1 MTALLE
7 IDRLVVRIGPIE
19 AIRGLSLH
27 VGEGEVVA
35 LLGANGAGKTT
46 TLRTVSGLWRPASG
60 DIRFRGRSICGLAPH
75 RIVATG
81 VAHAPEGHRLFPEM
95 TVRENLLMGAYLF
108 PAARSDATRL
118 RRIFELFPV
127 LGERQNVMA
136 NTLSGGE
143 RQMLALGR
151 ALMANPTLLLLDE
164 PSLGL
169 APLLVERVGE
179 MVAQLARG
187 GGVTVLMAE
196 QNASLAL
203 SVATRAYVLELGEVA
218 HEGSSAELRR
228 SPDVRRAYLG
238 IA

>member
-1 MTALLE
+1 ML
-7 IDRLVVRIGPIE
+7 
-19 AIRGLSLH
+19 
-27 VGEGEVVA
+27 
-35 LLGANGAGKTT
+35 
-46 TLRTVSGLWRPASG
+46 
-60 DIRFRGRSICGLAPH
+60 
-75 RIVATG
+75 
-81 VAHAPEGHRLFPEM
+81 
-95 TVRENLLMGAYLF
+95 
-108 PAARSDATRL
+108 
-118 RRIFELFPV
+118 V
-127 LGERQNVMA
+127 LGERQNIMA

-203 SVATRAYVLELGEVA
+203 NVATRAYVLELGEVA

-228 SPDVRRAYLG
+228 SPDVRHAYLG